1 MNYTNL
7 VVDIQNFMEDDSTEF
22 QNSIPDIITQAE
34 AMIFSRLPSLPCYRQ
49 SAILTF
55 TDGEADY
62 LVPNARMIRQ
72 VSRLQGPG
80 LPGGEGYFYLKH
92 RIDSYLRDYW
102 PSPTATGTPK
112 YYSTTRAEGIPN
124 NGITITVAPTPNGI
138 ILGRADFVGL
148 ETGLSATNQNSWIGD
163 NAEQVL
169 LSACLY
175 ESSSFLKA
183 PDSVNLYKA
192 QFDEAI
198 ALFQQE
204 MQRNYRAEYEG
215 GI

>member
-1 MNYTNL
+1 MNYTQL
-7 VVDIQNFMEDDSTEF
+7 VANIQNFLEDDSAELSASIDQIIAQAEEMIYQRLPNLPCFRHSLSLNFVAGQQDYT
-22 QNSIPDIITQAE
+22 IPD
-34 AMIFSRLPSLPCYRQ
+34 
-49 SAILTF
+49 
-55 TDGEADY
+55 
-62 LVPNARMIRQ
+62 ARMIRQ
-72 VSRLQGPG
+72 VSVTKADSDVI
-80 LPGGEGYFYLKH
+80 YLKH
-92 RIDSYLRDYW
+92 RIDSYLRDYV
-102 PSPTATGTPK
+102 PNASTQGTPFMYATK
-112 YYSTTRAEGIPN
+112 DADTSGV
-124 NGITITVAPTPNGI
+124 TIL
-138 ILGRADFVGL
+138 LGPVPSATLAYEVDFVGL
-148 ETGLSATNQNSWIGD
+148 ETGLSTTNANNWIGD

>member
-1 MNYTNL
+1 MNYTEL
-7 VVDIQNFMEDDSTEF
+7 VADIQNFMEDDSTEF

-34 AMIFSRLPSLPCYRQ
+34 AMIFARLPSLPCYRQ
-49 SAILTF
+49 KQSGSLSIGTA
-55 TDGEADY
+55 EYA
-62 LVPNARMIRQ
+62 VANARMIRQ
-72 VSRLQGPG
+72 VSVTKADSDVI
-80 LPGGEGYFYLKH
+80 YLKH
-92 RIDSYLRDYW
+92 RLDSYLRDYV
-102 PSPTATGTPK
+102 PNATTQGTPFMYATK
-112 YYSTTRAEGIPN
+112 DADT
-124 NGITITVAPTPNGI
+124 NGITIL
-138 ILGRADFVGL
+138 LGPVPSATLAYEVDFVGL
-148 ETGLSATNQNSWIGD
+148 ETGLSVSNANNWIGD

>member
-7 VVDIQNFMEDDSTEF
+7 VADIQNFMEDDSTEF
-22 QNSIPDIITQAE
+22 QSSIPDIITQAE
-34 AMIFSRLPSLPCYRQ
+34 AMIFARLPSLPCYRQ
-49 SAILTF
+49 KQSSN
-55 TDGEADY
+55 
-62 LVPNARMIRQ
+62 LVIGTAEYSVANARMIRQ
-72 VSRLQGPG
+72 VSVTKTDNDVI
-80 LPGGEGYFYLKH
+80 YLKH
-92 RIDSYLRDYW
+92 RLDSYLRDYV
-102 PSPTATGTPK
+102 PNASTQGTPFMYATK
-112 YYSTTRAEGIPN
+112 DADT
-124 NGITITVAPTPNGI
+124 NGITIL
-138 ILGRADFVGL
+138 LGPVPSATLAYEVDFVGL
-148 ETGLSATNQNSWIGD
+148 ETGLSTTNANNWIGD

-175 ESSSFLKA
+175 ESSAFLKA

>member
-7 VVDIQNFMEDDSTEF
+7 VTNIQNFLEDDGTELSV
-22 QNSIPDIITQAE
+22 SIPEIITQAE
-34 AMIFSRLPSLPCYRQ
+34 NMIFARLPNLPCYRRQ
-49 SAILTF
+49 ITGNFVIGTKEYDVS
-55 TDGEADY
+55 G
-62 LVPNARMIRQ
+62 ARMIRQ
-72 VSRLQGPG
+72 IAVTKADSDVIC
-80 LPGGEGYFYLKH
+80 LKH
-92 RIDSYLRDYW
+92 RIDSYLRDYVPNASTTGQPFMYATKKATTSGIKVLIG
-102 PSPTATGTPK
+102 PSPSATLA
-112 YYSTTRAEGIPN
+112 YEI
-124 NGITITVAPTPNGI
+124 
-138 ILGRADFVGL
+138 DFIGL
-148 ETGLSATNQNSWIGD
+148 ETGLSTTNANNWIGD

-175 ESSSFLKA
+175 ESSAFLKA

-204 MQRNYRAEYEG
+204 MQRNYQSEYEG

>member
-1 MNYTNL
+1 MNYTEL
-7 VVDIQNFMEDDSTEF
+7 VSNIQNFMEDDGTEF
-22 QNSIPDIITQAE
+22 SASIPEIITQAE
-34 AMIFSRLPSLPCYRQ
+34 NMIFARLPNLPCYRQ
-49 SAILTF
+49 TLSGNFAIGTNEY
-55 TDGEADY
+55 DVA
-62 LVPNARMIRQ
+62 NARMIRQ
-72 VSRLQGPG
+72 VAVTKANNDVI
-80 LPGGEGYFYLKH
+80 YLKH
-92 RIDSYLRDYW
+92 RIDSYLRDYV
-102 PSPTATGTPK
+102 PNASTQGEPFMYATK
-112 YYSTTRAEGIPN
+112 KATTSGIKILI
-124 NGITITVAPTPNGI
+124 GPTPSAT
-138 ILGRADFVGL
+138 LAYEVDFIGL
-148 ETGLSATNQNSWIGD
+148 ETGLSSSNSNNWVGD

-204 MQRNYRAEYEG
+204 MQRNYQAEYEG

>member
-7 VVDIQNFMEDDSTEF
+7 VADIQNFMEDDSTEF

-34 AMIFSRLPSLPCYRQ
+34 AMIFARLPSLPCYRQ
-49 SAILTF
+49 KQSANLVIGTA
-55 TDGEADY
+55 EYAVAD
-62 LVPNARMIRQ
+62 ARMIRQ
-72 VSRLQGPG
+72 VAVTKADGDVI
-80 LPGGEGYFYLKH
+80 YLKH
-92 RIDSYLRDYW
+92 RLDSYLRDYV
-102 PSPTATGTPK
+102 PNATTQGTPFMYATK
-112 YYSTTRAEGIPN
+112 DADT
-124 NGITITVAPTPNGI
+124 NGITIL
-138 ILGRADFVGL
+138 LGPVPSATLAYEVDFVGL
-148 ETGLSATNQNSWIGD
+148 EPGLSTVVSNNWIGD